1 MRLTRLALLMGATWL
16 AMACGGAAIPQ
27 ERLTSAEGAVRAAEA
42 GGAPTV
48 PQAALHLKKAQDHIA
63 QAKALIADDEN
74 ERADFV
80 LQRAEVDA
88 ELALAQAREDQAKKE
103 AQEAI
108 DMVEELR
115 SKSGTGKAQ

>member
-1 MRLTRLALLMGATWL
+1 MRLTRLALLMGAAWL

-27 ERLTSAEGAVRAAEA
+27 ERLTSAESAAHAAEV
-42 GGAPTV
+42 GGAPSV

-63 QAKALIADDEN
+63 QAKALIAEDEN

-80 LQRAEVDA
+80 LQRAEADA
-88 ELALAQAREDQAKKE
+88 ELALAQACEDAAKRE

-108 DMVEELR
+108 EILEQLR
-115 SKSGTGKAQ
+115 AKTKGKAQ

>member
-1 MRLTRLALLMGATWL
+1 M
-16 AMACGGAAIPQ
+16 
-27 ERLTSAEGAVRAAEA
+27 
-42 GGAPTV
+42 

-80 LQRAEVDA
+80 LQRAEADA

-115 SKSGTGKAQ
+115 SKTTGKGKAQ